1 MKKWLWWTALGD
13 RRSTPRA
20 EGKRLKRLPEV
31 VPLYA
36 EMRPV
41 LQAEL
46 GRSRRYERPLAILA
60 VTLDHPLV
68 FRPHGGASSS
78 RWSNGRSGRPGL
90 LTWPE
95 ADWVIAR
102 VNLMVLGELLKGNL
116 RECDIVT
123 YSVSSQRY
131 IVALPECDAPAA
143 HRAVDRLVR
152 VLGERT
158 AAAAR
163 AGVAAYPLDGL
174 TLEDLVAAA
183 ERRLLDAVGSQGLSL
198 VGGASSA

>member
-1 MKKWLWWTALGD
+1 MKKRLWWTAL
-13 RRSTPRA
+13 RERISPARA
-20 EGKRLKRLPEV
+20 EGKQLKRLPEF
-31 VPLYA
+31 VPLYTD
-36 EMRPV
+36 MRPF
-41 LQAEL
+41 LQAEV

-68 FRPHGGASSS
+68 FRPHGRASSS
-78 RWSNGRSGRPGL
+78 GSKGRSDWHGL
-90 LTWPE
+90 PAWSQ
-95 ADWVIAR
+95 ADWLIAR
-102 VNLMVLGELLKGNL
+102 LNLMLLGELLKGNL

-123 YSVSSQRY
+123 YSVISQRY
-131 IVALPECDAPAA
+131 IIALPECDAPAA
-143 HRAVDRLVR
+143 HRAVGRLGH
-152 VLGERT
+152 VLSERT
-158 AAAAR
+158 SAAPR